1 MEIADH
7 AIIRYIQSI
16 YFKKEI
22 LELKNAKLVTNKA
35 IRKLNPFL
43 QHNDG
48 LIRVGGR
55 LRHAP
60 ISYNQKHPILLPS
73 KCRVVE
79 LILTQAHHKLLHSG
93 AQTVLSY
100 VKMKYWPIDGL
111 RQIKRLIRKCV
122 NCFRFMTP
130 NSVQQMADMHP
141 DRVLPT
147 RPFQVVSVD
156 YGGFFLI
163 KSSHLRKAPLYKA
176 YVAYFICMS
185 TKCVH
190 IELVTGLSAE
200 AYILTLKRFI
210 ARRSTPSIIWS
221 DNATNFHGAKNE
233 MREFYDFFLNQNNSE
248 QIKEFCTQNSITFKM
263 GVPRNPHQFGLH
275 EVGIKSVKYHLY
287 RIIGNSHFTFEA
299 FNTVLCQIEA
309 ILNSRPITRM
319 SSDANDFAFLSPA
332 HFLVQRSLTA
342 PPEPSVSEIPE
353 NRLNL
358 FQRISK
364 IQQQFWKLWKKDYLC
379 LLQQRNKWTDPTD
392 PVKIGDLVLLKED
405 GTPPLLWPTARVI
418 DVLPGKDG
426 LVRTVKIH
434 TTHGDFLRGITKIAV
449 IPLED

>member
-1 MEIADH
+1 
-7 AIIRYIQSI
+7 
-16 YFKKEI
+16 
-22 LELKNAKLVTNKA
+22 
-35 IRKLNPFL
+35 
-43 QHNDG
+43 
-48 LIRVGGR
+48 
-55 LRHAP
+55 
-60 ISYNQKHPILLPS
+60 
-73 KCRVVE
+73 
-79 LILTQAHHKLLHSG
+79 
-93 AQTVLSY
+93 
-100 VKMKYWPIDGL
+100 
-111 RQIKRLIRKCV
+111 
-122 NCFRFMTP
+122 
-130 NSVQQMADMHP
+130 
-141 DRVLPT
+141 
-147 RPFQVVSVD
+147 
-156 YGGFFLI
+156 
-163 KSSHLRKAPLYKA
+163 
-176 YVAYFICMS
+176 
-185 TKCVH
+185 
-190 IELVTGLSAE
+190 
-200 AYILTLKRFI
+200 
-210 ARRSTPSIIWS
+210 
-221 DNATNFHGAKNE
+221 

-287 RIIGNSHFTFEA
+287 RIIGNSHFTFEV

-364 IQQQFWKLWKKDYLC
+364 IQRQFWKLWKKDYLC